1 MTNEID
7 KPRAEAP
14 RSEPEILPP
23 GAQDRGAWEQE
34 RGAWEQERFEA
45 AGIRRIE
52 IRRVSGW
59 RLAVWLFAGFAIL
72 LALLLVF
79 ASALLIALP
88 VAAALFA
95 ASYVIVRVRRALR
108 G

>member
-1 MTNEID
+1 MANEIQ
-7 KPRAEAP
+7 KPQAEAP

-23 GAQDRGAWEQE
+23 GAADPRDEDWTRA
-34 RGAWEQERFEA
+34 RFEA
-45 AGIRRIE
+45 AGFRRIE
-52 IRRVSGW
+52 IRQASGW
-59 RLAVWLFAGFAIL
+59 RLFVWALAG
-72 LALLLVF
+72 LALLLLLLLMF

-95 ASYVIVRVRRALR
+95 VSYVAVRLRRALR